1 MAVLQIVLWCWEE
14 LMGGGR
20 LGVNVIK
27 KNTLCETLNKLIKKK
42 SFKYSFERDLGNVTD
57 TFDR

>member
-27 KNTLCETLNKLIKKK
+27 KYTVWNFQQINKKK

-57 TFDR
+57 TFDH